1 MKNKLFNNIKN
12 KNKKILQESFK
23 KLQKKLK
30 LKNKL
35 LNHIMING
43 NKKTSE
49 KILLKSFKKLQ
60 KDSQKQSKKI
70 FQLAIINS
78 MPIFRL
84 YTLKMKKKRKK
95 KIKEIP
101 AFISNK
107 SNRTSLAVKFILS
120 KTLENKQL
128 QFFFNKFKKEILL
141 TSQQKGST
149 IESKNNLQKQIVLK
163 KRLFSFYRWK

>member
-128 QFFFNKFKKEILL
+128 HFFFNKFKKEILL

-149 IESKNNLQKQIVLK
+149 IESKNNLQKQILLK

>member
-1 MKNKLFNNIKN
+1 
-12 KNKKILQESFK
+12 
-23 KLQKKLK
+23 
-30 LKNKL
+30 
-35 LNHIMING
+35 MING

-70 FQLAIINS
+70 LQLAIINS
-78 MPIFRL
+78 TPIFRL
-84 YTLKMKKKRKK
+84 HTFKIKKKRKK

-107 SNRTSLAVKFILS
+107 FNRTSLAIKLILS

-128 QFFFNKFKKEILL
+128 NYFCNKFKKEILL
-141 TSQQKGST
+141 TSQQKSST
-149 IESKNNLQKQIVLK
+149 IESKNNLQKQILLK
-163 KRLFSFYRWK
+163 RRLFSFYRWK